1 MGREKS
7 EKQNYFC
14 YNPYNGIAGN
24 FEIPISPTLQTHE
37 KATQASFSKL
47 WFISF
52 YDCKDKYTW
61 SIVV

>member
-24 FEIPISPTLQTHE
+24 FEIPILQTHE
-37 KATQASFSKL
+37 KPLKQVSPNFDLFHFMTAKTNTHEASL
-47 WFISF
+47 
-52 YDCKDKYTW
+52 
-61 SIVV
+61 